1 MDKVLDKLKAART
14 TLRTAQ
20 TKHRENHDKCFRDAL
35 EEKEKEIKNAD
46 DPKKAKKAAAA
57 IESLIR
63 KHQASCPSKFR
74 WRSSTSGSPQERR

>member
-20 TKHRENHDKCFRDAL
+20 TKHRENHDKCLRDAL

-46 DPKKAKKAAAA
+46 NPKKAKKAAAA
-57 IESLIR
+57 IESLI
-63 KHQASCPSKFR
+63 
-74 WRSSTSGSPQERR
+74 